1 MSSLSSKTEV
11 SLVQDLGAHPGV
23 DFRQATGI
31 GISGLTMSVSDRVR
45 GSAGGS
51 FYIFMG
57 LCAALVIVAGFAPSL
72 VDTAGR
78 KAPASALVALHGLA
92 SVAWLF
98 TFLTQASLA
107 ARGRLALHRRIG
119 IASML
124 LAVIMVLSGYF
135 VAITMAGRGYDLSG
149 DLHIE
154 SDPALGLINP
164 LGDIAAYGLL
174 VAAAYWFRRRADVHK
189 RLMVLAISSLM
200 PAPLAHL
207 IGHSQVLNSLPPPII
222 LLPIAFFFF
231 ASAVRDRISFGRVH
245 PVSLW
250 VALLLF
256 AWQIAM
262 NGFIGP
268 SAAWHQVAH
277 RLIS

>member
-1 MSSLSSKTEV
+1 
-11 SLVQDLGAHPGV
+11 
-23 DFRQATGI
+23 
-31 GISGLTMSVSDRVR
+31 MSVSDRVR
-45 GSAGGS
+45 GSVGGS
-51 FYIFMG
+51 FYVFMG
-57 LCAALVIVAGFAPSL
+57 LCAVLVVVAGFAPSL

-78 KAPASALVALHGLA
+78 KAPVNALVAVHGLA
-92 SVAWLF
+92 SLAWLL

-107 ARGRLALHRRIG
+107 ARGRLAVHRRIG

-135 VAITMAGRGYDLSG
+135 VAITMARRGYDLSG

-164 LGDIAAYGLL
+164 LGDIAAFGLL
-174 VAAAYWFRRRADVHK
+174 VAAAYFFRRRADVHK
-189 RLMVLAISSLM
+189 RLMVLAIASLM

-231 ASAVRDRISFGRVH
+231 ACAVRDRMSFGRVH
-245 PVSLW
+245 PISLW

-256 AWQIAM
+256 AWQVAM
-262 NGFIGP
+262 NGFIAP